1 MPTPTWIFAEPVGL
15 NPFADAQLWQQTLV
29 YAAPLI
35 LASMGELLIERSG
48 VLNIGI
54 EGMMLV
60 GAAVGFIVA
69 VQASSVAAG
78 LAAAMG
84 ASGVMALVLAYGS
97 VDLRGSQITVGLA
110 LYVLGLGLSS
120 LLYRVVFGVRLTPP
134 RVATLPP
141 LAVPGL
147 ADLPIVGAIVF
158 RQNVL
163 VYAALLLVPAV
174 SVLLFRTPL
183 GLRLRAAGENPR
195 AVDTLGLDVFAL
207 RRVATV
213 TGGLLIG
220 AAGAYL
226 PMALTGTFNDNMTAG
241 RGWLALML
249 VIFGRWRPGWVLV
262 GALLFACVESFQ
274 FKLAMGTKL
283 VPPQFL
289 LMLPYIF
296 AMAVLVWI
304 YREAKAPAALAL
316 PYDREAR
323 G

>member
-1 MPTPTWIFAEPVGL
+1 VNI
-15 NPFADAQLWQQTLV
+15 NPFVDVQLWQQTLV
-29 YAAPLI
+29 YAAPLV
-35 LASMGELLIERSG
+35 LAAMGELLIERSG

-54 EGMMLV
+54 EGMMLT

-69 VQASSVAAG
+69 VQTGSVSAG
-78 LAAAMG
+78 IAAAM
-84 ASGVMALVLAYGS
+84 AAAGVMALVLAYYS
-97 VDLRGSQITVGLA
+97 VDLRGSQITVGLG
-110 LYVLGLGLSS
+110 LFVLGIGLSS

-134 RVATLPP
+134 RVSTLPV
-141 LAVPGL
+141 LAIPGL
-147 ADLPIVGAIVF
+147 ADVPVAGPIVF
-158 RQNVL
+158 RQNVM

-174 SVLLFRTPL
+174 HLFLFKTPL

-195 AVDTLGLDVFAL
+195 AVDTLGIDVFAL
-207 RRVATV
+207 RRAATV
-213 TGGLLIG
+213 VGGLLIG

-226 PMALTGTFNDNMTAG
+226 PIALTGTFNDNMTAG

-249 VIFGRWRPGWVLV
+249 VIFGRWRPGWALL
-262 GALLFACVESFQ
+262 GALLFASVESFQ

-289 LMLPYIF
+289 LMLPYLF
-296 AMAVLVWI
+296 AMIVLVWI
-304 YREAKAPAALAL
+304 YRGAQAPAALAV